1 MGGGVGAPGRQ
12 ARPAQGEPGR
22 TSRRARPR
30 VRPALPF
37 GFRLGNIGIRI
48 ALWLLRTR
56 VVVEGVERVPDQP
69 SVILAS
75 NHLSIMDPPILSVVL
90 ERAVGR
96 QVRYMAKAEAL
107 GYPVVGWMLVN
118 YGGFGVRRGQ
128 PDREAYRRA
137 LAVLTEGDWL
147 GVAPE
152 GTRSRTGHLG
162 EPKPGVALL
171 AQRSGAI
178 LLPVGIWGTERLWP
192 VGARLPRFGQLVTIR
207 FGEPYLPAGP
217 GSSSDPGKE
226 SGSGLGAGANGAV
239 ANGAAANERRAT
251 TTAIGDD
258 LMGHIAALLPP
269 AYRGRFG

>member
-1 MGGGVGAPGRQ
+1 MGGAVAPG
-12 ARPAQGEPGR
+12 
-22 TSRRARPR
+22 SRRAR
-30 VRPALPF
+30 ADLPF
-37 GFRLGNIGIRI
+37 GFRLGNIGIRF
-48 ALWLLRTR
+48 ALWILRTR
-56 VVVEGVERVPDQP
+56 VVVEGVEHVPDLA

-90 ERAVGR
+90 ERIVRR

-171 AQRSGAI
+171 AQRSGAT

-192 VGARLPRFGQLVTIR
+192 VGARLPRFGQTVRIR
-207 FGEPYLPAGP
+207 FGQPYRPT
-217 GSSSDPGKE
+217 
-226 SGSGLGAGANGAV
+226 
-239 ANGAAANERRAT
+239 AAASAGGGTGTDADRRAA
-251 TTAIGDD
+251 TAGIGED
-258 LMGHIAALLPP
+258 LMRRIAALLP
-269 AYRGRFG
+269 